1 MCYGFNIIVLPK
13 SDFGKNRILTIYI
26 YIYFAGLIIILEI
39 KTRHLML

>member
-13 SDFGKNRILTIYI
+13 SDFRKNRILTIYI
-26 YIYFAGLIIILEI
+26 YFAGLILILEI